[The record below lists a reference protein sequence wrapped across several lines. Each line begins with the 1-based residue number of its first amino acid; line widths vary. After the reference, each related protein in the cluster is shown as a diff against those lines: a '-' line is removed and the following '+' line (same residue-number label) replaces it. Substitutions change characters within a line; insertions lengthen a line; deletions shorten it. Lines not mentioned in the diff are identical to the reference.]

1 MEKSKRFL
9 IIINYTILVIG
20 ALSMIVPFLWMI
32 ATSLMTD
39 AQIFSYPP
47 RFLPKPLV
55 VDNYANTLEQ
65 IPIARYFFNSLVVA
79 VVTTIGQIII
89 ASMAGFAFAKLNFK
103 FKEPLFLVVLAT
115 MMVPPQVN
123 IIPLFY
129 IMKELHWIDTFQALI
144 LPGFLGGFGVFL
156 MRQWFKSMPDALFE
170 AAKID
175 GCNIFQTF
183 LKVAFPLAL
192 PAIATLAIFT
202 FISSWNAFM
211 WPLIVTNS
219 DNIRTLPVAL
229 ASFKG
234 SFRETIEWGQLMAC
248 AVITTVPAI
257 IVFIAGQKFFIK
269 GIMSAGVKE

>member
-1 MEKSKRFL
+1 MNKKLLTSLNYAIL
-9 IIINYTILVIG
+9 IVG
-20 ALSMIVPFLWMI
+20 AISMVLPFFWLLT
-32 ATSLMTD
+32 TSLMTNS
-39 AQIFSYPP
+39 QIFAYPP
-47 RFLPKPLV
+47 SFIPKPLV
-55 VDNYANTLEQ
+55 IDNYSQAAEGM
-65 IPIARYFFNSLVVA
+65 PIFRYFYNSLLVA
-79 VVTTIGQIII
+79 VLTTIGQVII

-103 FKEPLFLVVLAT
+103 FKEPLFLIILIT
-115 MMVPPQVN
+115 MMIPPQVN

-144 LPGFLGGFGVFL
+144 LPGLFGGFGVFL

-183 LKVAFPLAL
+183 FKIAFPLAL

-202 FISSWNAFM
+202 FITTWNGFM

-234 SFRETIEWGQLMAC
+234 SFRETVEWGQLMAC
-248 AVITTVPAI
+248 AVITTIPAI
-257 IVFIAGQKFFIK
+257 LVFLAGQKFFIK

>member
-1 MEKSKRFL
+1 MKQNRKFL
-9 IIINYTILVIG
+9 KMISYAILVIG
-20 ALSMIVPFLWMI
+20 ALSMVVPFLWMI
-32 ATSLMTD
+32 ATSFMTD
-39 AQIFSYPP
+39 SQIFSYPP
-47 RFLPKPLV
+47 RFLPKPFV
-55 VDNYANTLEQ
+55 ADNYVNTLVQ
-65 IPIARYFFNSLVVA
+65 MPIMRYFFNSLVVS
-79 VVTTIGQIII
+79 VVTTVGQVII

-103 FKEPLFLVVLAT
+103 FKEPLFLIVLAT
-115 MMVPPQVN
+115 MMIPPQVN

-144 LPGFLGGFGVFL
+144 LPGFFGGFGVFL

-183 LKVAFPLAL
+183 FKVAFPLAL
-192 PAIATLAIFT
+192 PAVATLAIFT
-202 FISSWNAFM
+202 FILSWNAFM

-219 DNIRTLPVAL
+219 DGIRTLPVAL
-229 ASFKG
+229 SSFKG

-248 AVITTVPAI
+248 AVITTIPAI
-257 IVFIAGQKFFIK
+257 IVFLAGQKFFIK